1 MFEKTELTTKRG
13 REKQDK
19 SSGKCSDLIH
29 HMIIT
34 PPALSGLLARI
45 IQCARHAALHTLHRL
60 LHKKYP
66 SVC

>member
-29 HMIIT
+29 HMI
-34 PPALSGLLARI
+34 SV
-45 IQCARHAALHTLHRL
+45 IQL
-60 LHKKYP
+60 
-66 SVC
+66 V